1 MVTEE
6 RVLNFFS
13 QQLPRVTR
21 LGIKSVTLR
30 ADDILQEYAA
40 REVLVE
46 AIANYAEHFKVDITA
61 MEVDNYFPW
70 TIRGCFRKWLR
81 RDTPPVAKTPLTV
94 RMFANS
100 ARAGRWLY

>member
-30 ADDILQEYAA
+30 ADDILQEYASK
-40 REVLVE
+40 EVLAE
-46 AIANYAEHFKVDITA
+46 AIANYAEHFKVDMTA
-61 MEVDNYFPW
+61 MDVDNYLPW
-70 TIRGCFRKWLR
+70 TIRGCFKKWLSSK
-81 RDTPPVAKTPLTV
+81 TPPAIKTPLTV